1 MKPAPNH
8 FDLARFVAALMVMAS
23 HAFALTQRGP
33 YVEPLVYLSGHRTDM
48 GAVGV
53 AAFFIMSGY
62 LITGSWQRN
71 HDLGDFLRARA
82 LRILPGLAVA
92 LIFCAAVGALLTVSP
107 ERYLPSAL
115 SFVGRNLLMFR
126 GQGELEGVFLHN
138 PLSPTINGS
147 LWTLRYEV
155 MCYLA
160 VAALGLVRQLRA
172 PVLLVVWALCCA
184 GIASGLAE
192 QVNTGRE
199 LLSKLLPLLGW
210 FMAGA
215 CAYQWR
221 ALTIPL
227 TVWLGVAALAVL
239 VPLLGGNLVLMA
251 PLLALALLR
260 LLQLPGPLTSF
271 GRYGDFSYGLYIYA
285 FPVQQWLVS
294 QMPQQTPWENFLM
307 AFPLTLLLA
316 VLSWYLVER
325 PCLRLK
331 SRPRPLPQSQPAGG
345 APELSPLEPPAR

>member
-23 HAFALTQRGP
+23 HAFALTARGP

-92 LIFCAAVGALLTVSP
+92 LIFCAAVGALLTVTP
-107 ERYLPSAL
+107 EQYLGSAL

-126 GQGELEGVFLHN
+126 GQGELAGVFLDN
-138 PLSPTINGS
+138 PFAPTVNGS

-155 MCYLA
+155 TCYLL
-160 VAALGLVRQLRA
+160 VAALGLTRQLRA
-172 PVLLVVWALCCA
+172 PMALLVWVLCCF
-184 GIASGLAE
+184 GMVSGLGE
-192 QVNTGRE
+192 QLGGEHE
-199 LLSKLLPLLGW
+199 LVRKLLPLMGW

-215 CAYQWR
+215 CAYCWR
-221 ALTIPL
+221 ALAVPRS
-227 TVWLGVAALAVL
+227 VWLGVAALAVL
-239 VPLLGGNLVLMA
+239 VPLLGGNLVLLA
-251 PLLALALLR
+251 PMLALALLR

-294 QMPQQTPWENFLM
+294 LLPQQKPWENFLM

-331 SRPRPLPQSQPAGG
+331 SRPLPQAQPASM
-345 APELSPLEPPAR
+345 APELSPLEPPVR